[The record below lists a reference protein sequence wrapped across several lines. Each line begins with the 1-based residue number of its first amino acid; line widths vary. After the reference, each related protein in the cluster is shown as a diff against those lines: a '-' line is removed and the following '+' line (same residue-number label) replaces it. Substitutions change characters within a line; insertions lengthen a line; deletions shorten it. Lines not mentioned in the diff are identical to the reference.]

1 MLVVIWFLLQP
12 CVLGMSLHFLGL
24 VTSLARTA
32 AAAAQK
38 LLFPASSLAA
48 VMTFSE
54 ADVRLSLVRD
64 RRIRRHAERVE
75 ASFAIR

>member
-1 MLVVIWFLLQP
+1 MLVLRWFPQL
-12 CVLGMSLHFLGL
+12 CVLGMSLHFLDL

-38 LLFPASSLAA
+38 LLFPASPRAA
-48 VMTFSE
+48 VMTSSE
-54 ADVRLSLVRD
+54 ADVGLSLVRD

-75 ASFAIR
+75 AAFAIR